1 MRILKSEICKLFSRR
16 TVWILWFLL
25 AVNPLLQLYSA
36 KTRNEDG
43 YTLSDYGSLYR
54 EVSPERPE
62 NILTGLK
69 EREENAKTYGEF
81 NLSRRVYR
89 EIEAILSYSDYLAS
103 IDDKAD
109 EIAIM
114 QRFADDGGYALKNAA
129 KTSAVYD
136 KLKGTAPKV
145 QDPMPLL
152 AVTDNAV
159 TDYLAIIIIFILS
172 LNLVFYEKNEDQL
185 GLLRTTKEG
194 RSRLMAAKAGAMF
207 LSVLTAVIGL
217 YAVNAVIG
225 RCLYG
230 AIDFGS
236 PLQSIYLYRQ
246 SPFGITIGQYLGL
259 WFLAKVL
266 TCFLVGIFFM
276 LMGALFNSIIFVFVT
291 SAAAIL
297 LETVLYA
304 KIPATHFL
312 SIFKYVNISYG
323 IRTGDMFADYVNL
336 NLFETPVNTCLL
348 YWIVWLLVT
357 AVVAWSVIRYLE
369 VPHETKA
376 SSAGKRIFLK
386 KPESHTSVFLH
397 ECYKMLVPGR
407 CLIVLILAVLFTI
420 RWNPA
425 EKVQFDSMD
434 EVYYKDYMD
443 RFEGPLDAET
453 RALLQAEQDR
463 FDSLFENIQADLSQG
478 KSQYYIDTKYR
489 DEMKRQS
496 AFDKVSEHVSYVE
509 TVPEGQLFFDKGYS
523 ILTDGNNYKNRDIM
537 QAFMF
542 VILLIAVA
550 FGIYG
555 VDYRNSETRI
565 LRTTCYGRGK
575 LTGIK
580 CILGVCGTL
589 IAFLLSY
596 IVFAVNILKAY
607 GTGGL
612 GAPAASM
619 EHLSKIPQSIS
630 VGGYLLLVMLM
641 RFADGLL
648 VVVIISLGFR
658 YFKNS
663 IPVVIACVVVFL
675 IPLVLV
681 AFGIPN
687 TQYLLLNPLLLG
699 NVF

>member
-1 MRILKSEICKLFSRR
+1 MRILKSDICKLFSRR
-16 TVWILWFLL
+16 TVWILLL
-25 AVNPLLQLYSA
+25 LFAVNPLLQLYSVR
-36 KTRNEDG
+36 TPGEDA
-43 YTLSDYGSLYR
+43 YSLSDYSSLYR
-54 EVSPERPE
+54 EVSKERPE
-62 NILTGLK
+62 NVLAGLK
-69 EREENAKTYGEF
+69 EREENARTYDAF
-81 NLSRRVYR
+81 NLSRRVYG
-89 EIEAILSYSDYLAS
+89 ELEAILSYGDYLAS

-114 QRFADDGGYALKNAA
+114 QRFADDGGYALKNAT

-136 KLKGTAPKV
+136 KLKGVTPKV

-152 AVTDNAV
+152 SITDNAV
-159 TDYLAIIIIFILS
+159 TDYLAIIMIFILS

-185 GLLRTTKEG
+185 SLLRTAKNG

-207 LSVLTAVIGL
+207 LSVLAVVIGL
-217 YAVNAVIG
+217 YTVNAVVG
-225 RCLYG
+225 RCLFG
-230 AIDFGS
+230 AIDFVS

-246 SPFGITIGQYLGL
+246 SPFAITIGQYLGL

-266 TCFLVGIFFM
+266 TCFLIGIFFM

-291 SAAAIL
+291 SAAAVL

-312 SIFKYVNISYG
+312 AIFKYINISYG
-323 IRTGDMFADYVNL
+323 IRTGDMFSDYVNL
-336 NLFETPVNTCLL
+336 NLFETPVNTFLL

-357 AVVAWSVIRYLE
+357 AFIAWGVISYLE

-376 SSAGKRIFLK
+376 SSAGKRVFLRNL
-386 KPESHTSVFLH
+386 ESHTSVFLH
-397 ECYKMLVPGR
+397 ECYKLFVPGR
-407 CLIVLILAVLFTI
+407 CLIVLILACLFTI
-420 RWNPA
+420 WWNPA

-443 RFEGPLDAET
+443 RFEGPLNAET

-478 KSQYYIDTKYR
+478 KSQYYIDTKYQ
-489 DEMKRQS
+489 DEMKRQG

-509 TVPEGQLFFDKGYS
+509 TIPEGQLFFDKGYT
-523 ILTDGNNYKNRDIM
+523 ILTDRDNYKNRDIM
-537 QAFMF
+537 QAFVF
-542 VILLIAVA
+542 VILLIAAA

-555 VDYRNSETRI
+555 VDYRNSEMRI
-565 LRTTCYGRGK
+565 LRTTCNGRRK

-580 CILGVCGTL
+580 CMLGVCGTL
-589 IAFLLSY
+589 VAFVLSY
-596 IVFAVNILKAY
+596 MVFAINIIKAY
-607 GTGGL
+607 GTGGV

-619 EHLSKIPQSIS
+619 EHLSKIPQSIT

-641 RFADGLL
+641 RFAGGLL
-648 VVVIISLGFR
+648 VVAIISLLFR
-658 YFKNS
+658 YFRNS
-663 IPVVIACVVVFL
+663 IPVVIACVVIFL

-687 TQYLLLNPLLLG
+687 TQYVLLNPLLFG